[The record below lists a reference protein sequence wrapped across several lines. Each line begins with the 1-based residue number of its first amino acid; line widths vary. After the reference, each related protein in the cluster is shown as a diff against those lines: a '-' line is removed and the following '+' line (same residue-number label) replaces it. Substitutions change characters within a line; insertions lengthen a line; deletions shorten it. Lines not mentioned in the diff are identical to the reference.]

1 VSAPSAMPVFD
12 AVLLVI
18 SCSPCSLLYVAK
30 ASIRSLVRMLSA
42 VVFGLTG
49 KVVQSWGVAVPTVT
63 CTFSECHCQLI
74 HANSALAKKV
84 PGCAIGSGTGSRVP

>member
-1 VSAPSAMPVFD
+1 MPVFD
-12 AVLLVI
+12 AVLLVM

-63 CTFSECHCQLI
+63 CTFSECHC
-74 HANSALAKKV
+74 NSALAKMV
-84 PGCAIGSGTGSRVP
+84 PGCAMGSGTGARVP